1 MWPRKKR
8 RDSSDED
15 PLVFV
20 MRNLFAGETVTTVYH
35 EMDGDWQY
43 ITGFDPQPDPAE
55 AQLVHQSHVYRVDP
69 TLRELHS
76 MPLGTW
82 ATRDAIGDRW
92 TYGEDP
98 H

>member
-1 MWPRKKR
+1 MSLWRRRKI
-8 RDSSDED
+8 DEAQD

-20 MRNLFAGETVTTVYH
+20 IRNMFDGEFVTTVYH
-35 EMDGDWQY
+35 ESDGDWQY
-43 ITGFDPQPDPAE
+43 ITGLDPDPDPAT

-69 TLRELHS
+69 SLRELHT

-82 ATRDAIGDRW
+82 AVREEMGGRW
-92 TYGEDP
+92 THGDDR